1 LIMDNNRPRVLI
13 VDDEEEIRC
22 VLAHI
27 VESEGIKSLQA
38 PDGSRALQMLCF
50 EPPDMILLD
59 VRMPGLDGMEVLR
72 RVKDIDPDM
81 PVVLIT
87 AYADIQQ
94 AVEAMKSGAH
104 DYLAKPFDNHEVVR
118 VIRRAITEGELKKRL
133 KALDSKKED
142 RHASLVETMG
152 PSDAVARLVTDV
164 NRVARSSFSVI
175 IIGETGCGKELV
187 ARAIH
192 RASPR
197 RDAPFIPVDCGAI
210 PENLL
215 ESELFGHERGAFTGA
230 EVKKIGK
237 LELAQGGTLFMDE
250 VANMPPGSQAKF
262 LRVLQDKTIYRVG
275 GTKPIGVDIRIIT
288 ATNQDLQAL
297 AEEGVFRRDL
307 FYRLNEFSIQIP
319 ALRDRREDI
328 PYLAKRFLDLANL
341 ELGRTVLGYTD
352 GAVEMM
358 LAYNWPGNVR
368 QLRATIRRAV
378 LVAREMITEE
388 DLNLKRASVPGL
400 AFTPKVHGIPW
411 RNSSL
416 SEIVQQSTFAVE
428 REVIKEVLKCTG
440 GNKAKAARLLQ
451 IDYKTIHTKLKK
463 FGIAI
468 PGRNHEE

>member
-1 LIMDNNRPRVLI
+1 
-13 VDDEEEIRC
+13 
-22 VLAHI
+22 
-27 VESEGIKSLQA
+27 
-38 PDGSRALQMLCF
+38 
-50 EPPDMILLD
+50 
-59 VRMPGLDGMEVLR
+59 
-72 RVKDIDPDM
+72 
-81 PVVLIT
+81 
-87 AYADIQQ
+87 
-94 AVEAMKSGAH
+94 
-104 DYLAKPFDNHEVVR
+104 
-118 VIRRAITEGELKKRL
+118 
-133 KALDSKKED
+133 
-142 RHASLVETMG
+142 
-152 PSDAVARLVTDV
+152 
-164 NRVARSSFSVI
+164 
-175 IIGETGCGKELV
+175 
-187 ARAIH
+187 
-192 RASPR
+192 
-197 RDAPFIPVDCGAI
+197 
-210 PENLL
+210 
-215 ESELFGHERGAFTGA
+215 
-230 EVKKIGK
+230 
-237 LELAQGGTLFMDE
+237 MDE